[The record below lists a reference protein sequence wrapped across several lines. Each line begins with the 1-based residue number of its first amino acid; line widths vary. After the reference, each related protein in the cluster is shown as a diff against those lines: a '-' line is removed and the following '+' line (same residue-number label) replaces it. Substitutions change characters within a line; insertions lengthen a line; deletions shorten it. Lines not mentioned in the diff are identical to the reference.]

1 MARDDQAL
9 MSEVKATESPAPEI
23 DTSWPSKPKAGTHVL
38 LGYQRALAQLEQQ
51 GGKRLKLDRT
61 TSGAI
66 HGYFPNRENGCLPD
80 MNPQTEVIYKAQ
92 IQQTGWAEGLTETET
107 DRETSISTFSP
118 TPVAT
123 PEVEQMDMTDINIY
137 DLEEDQ
143 RSQAPGALTMS
154 PNNAKLPIID
164 EQLAQDERLTEEEWL
179 KAVDDEE
186 DTPEAA
192 AARKQARKE
201 RHEQNG
207 LERLALS
214 QSSPNNAIN
223 EQVARPDGDTRPLVI
238 REKVPTSTSK

>member
-1 MARDDQAL
+1 MARDDQEAMNEL
-9 MSEVKATESPAPEI
+9 KATESPAPEV
-23 DTSWPSKPKAGTHVL
+23 DTSWPSEPKAGTHVL

-51 GGKRLKLDRT
+51 GGKRLKVDRT
-61 TSGAI
+61 ASRAI
-66 HGYFPNRENGCLPD
+66 HGYFPNRDYGCLPD
-80 MNPQTEVIYKAQ
+80 VDPQTEVIYKAQ